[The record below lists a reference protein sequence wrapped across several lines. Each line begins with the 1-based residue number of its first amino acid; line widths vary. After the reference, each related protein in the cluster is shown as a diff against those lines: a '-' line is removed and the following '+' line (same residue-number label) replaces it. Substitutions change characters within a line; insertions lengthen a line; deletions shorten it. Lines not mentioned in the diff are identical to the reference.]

1 MKKIL
6 LIPLDE
12 RPCNYDFPG
21 LLASGTEYEI
31 IAPPRAILGKKKECG
46 DVDAIWSWLLENIV
60 NCDDAI
66 ISIDTLLYSGI
77 VPSRLHYENAE
88 TLISRLERLKEVRK
102 VLPSLSV
109 YAFNLI
115 MRNPT
120 YSGDDEEPDY
130 YGLWGAE
137 IHRWGAITHRK
148 ELGIATADE
157 LRELDDI
164 IKILPKEHLKDYLDR
179 RAVNIEIN
187 KKVVELTAEGLF
199 TFTIFPQDDASP
211 YGLTAK
217 DQQLIREKIRQHDVD
232 LKIYMYPDADAAVNT
247 LLARAINHRE
257 RRRPLVFVKFASVI
271 GGAVIP
277 DYEDRLVGETIKY
290 HILAAGG
297 LVSSCVSEADII
309 LMVNIPSGGMQDRWT
324 EIDSETDLPS
334 TLEYDANRTL
344 IELIE
349 YADYAITHLKKS
361 VVFADIAYCNG
372 GDHLLFRLLRQK
384 GLLWKLAGYAGWN
397 TSSNT
402 IGTSLPMGMIYNI
415 FGSTNTHID
424 FLALRYLE
432 DIGFSCYVRR
442 DVILEELRQMTGLN
456 SKKIDGP
463 RGKIAEIV
471 HKRLQ
476 NFADENLSG
485 ETRKVKIK
493 NCYMP
498 WSRMFEVGMEVHVQ
512 DS

>member
-12 RPCNYDFPG
+12 RPCNYDFPQM
-21 LLASGTEYEI
+21 LASGTEYELVV
-31 IAPPRAILGKKKECG
+31 PPREILGKKKLCG
-46 DVDAIWSWLLENIV
+46 DVDAIWVWLLENV
-60 NCDDAI
+60 ADCDDAI

-77 VPSRLHYENAE
+77 VPSRLHSETSE
-88 TLISRLERLKEVRK
+88 TLISKLERLREVRN
-102 VLPSLSV
+102 VQPALNI

-120 YSGDDEEPDY
+120 YSSDDEEPDY

-148 ELGIATADE
+148 ELDIATDEE
-157 LRELDDI
+157 LRELDNI
-164 IKILPKEHLKDYLDR
+164 IQRLPKEHLKDYLDR
-179 RAVNIEIN
+179 RAVNIEVN

-199 TFTIFPQDDASP
+199 TFSLFPQDDASP

-232 LKIYMYPDADAAVNT
+232 LKVYMYPDADAAVNT
-247 LLARAINHRE
+247 LLARVINNRE
-257 RRRPLVFVKFASVI
+257 NKRPMVFIKFASVI

-277 DYEDRLVGETIKY
+277 DYEDRIVGETIKY

-297 LVSSCVSEADII
+297 LVASSVSEADII
-309 LMVNIPSGGMQDRWT
+309 LMINIPSGGMQDRWT
-324 EIDSETDLPS
+324 EIDSGADLPG

-349 YADYAITHLKKS
+349 YADYAISQLNKS

-384 GLLWKLAGYAGWN
+384 GLLWNLAGYAGWN
-397 TSSNT
+397 TSSNSL
-402 IGTSLPMGMIYNI
+402 GTCLPMGMIYNI
-415 FGSTNTHID
+415 YDCTNAHIE

-432 DIGFSCYVRR
+432 DIGFSCYVRS
-442 DVILEELRQMTGLN
+442 DVILEDLHEFTGLDAQN
-456 SKKIDGP
+456 IDGP
-463 RGKIAEIV
+463 RGKVAEIV
-471 HKRLQ
+471 QKRLQ
-476 NFADENLSG
+476 KFADENLCDKHHNVII
-485 ETRKVKIK
+485 TD
-493 NCYMP
+493 CYMP
-498 WSRMFEVGMEVHVQ
+498 WSRMFEVGIKVHVQ
-512 DS
+512 D